1 MTGEGS
7 LIMKIVI
14 ANSVGVDTNGY
25 HMVHVPSRWSL
36 GVKNHTNCSY
46 YPWELA
52 YTSSLLKQETIHEI
66 KFLDGVLN
74 AWNFDTYIQRLR
86 EEKPNWL
93 VMESSTRTIREDLRL
108 AEAIKKEFKT
118 KVIMTGQHP
127 MASPEEVLKVADFVC
142 VGEYEFAVLD
152 LVRGKDP
159 KIIPGVYPNSRGEL
173 PDINLL
179 PFPEDDDVRR
189 IDYHEPNCRF
199 RQIQMYGSRGCPRR
213 CNFCAAATLYYDQLN
228 WRPRNIDSIIQEIK
242 ELRNKYPEMEGI
254 FFDEET
260 HNIQKNFNIQ
270 LSQEIKRSG
279 LDDLKYEAMCEY
291 ISLDEEALVEM
302 KSAGY
307 YKIRFGIE
315 TGSDHV
321 AEQMTLG
328 KKHNLKKLRSILNFG
343 KNIGMLFYGTISV
356 GGLGS
361 SPEEDQKTVDLVY
374 ELASNGLM
382 QEIQVSINTPQP
394 GTDFYNSCIEKNLI
408 KTQVTNDK
416 FDGNGHVVVE
426 YTNYRAEEIQK
437 KQHEALD
444 AFDRGKA
451 KIDAKAF
458 MAIAKASFKA
468 IPQNSSV
475 LVLRSARLWMIQ
487 IIITAMNQYRKSN
500 VDLLGQN
507 AIAEELE
514 SNSGIDRIYNYG
526 DGFFS
531 LETIEPH
538 LMEQLRKKAYE
549 YVLLP
554 MANNHLG
561 GYRNVLDVA
570 RSIEPKVILGVYPEG
585 NVFVIKEKK
594 EGPMAVV

>member
-1 MTGEGS
+1 
-7 LIMKIVI
+7 MKIVI

-52 YTSSLLKQETIHEI
+52 YTSSLLKRETNHEI

-74 AWNFDTYIQRLR
+74 AWDFDTYIQRLR

-127 MASPEEVLKVADFVC
+127 MANPEEVLKVADFVC

-242 ELRNKYPEMEGI
+242 GLKDKYPEMEGI

-270 LSQEIKRSG
+270 LSQEIKKSG

-328 KKHNLKKLRSILNFG
+328 KKHNLEKLRSILYFG
-343 KNIGMLFYGTISV
+343 KDIGMLFYGTISV

-408 KTQVTNDK
+408 KTQVTNDN

-426 YTNYRAEEIQK
+426 YPNYRAEEIQN

-451 KIDAKAF
+451 KIGAKTF
-458 MAIAKASFKA
+458 MDIAKDSFKS
-468 IPQNSSV
+468 IPQNSTV

-487 IIITAMNQYRKSN
+487 IIITATNQYRKSN

-507 AIAEELE
+507 AIVEELE

-538 LMEQLRKKAYE
+538 LIEQLRNKAYE

-554 MANNHLG
+554 MANNHLE

>member
-1 MTGEGS
+1 
-7 LIMKIVI
+7 MKIVI

-52 YTSSLLKQETIHEI
+52 YTSSLLKRETNHEI

-74 AWNFDTYIQRLR
+74 AWDFDTYIQRLR

-127 MASPEEVLKVADFVC
+127 MANPEEVLKVADFVC

-242 ELRNKYPEMEGI
+242 GLKDKYPEMEGI

-270 LSQEIKRSG
+270 LSQEIKKSG

-328 KKHNLKKLRSILNFG
+328 KKHNLEKLRSILYFG
-343 KNIGMLFYGTISV
+343 KDIGMLFYGTISV

-408 KTQVTNDK
+408 KTQVTNDN

-426 YTNYRAEEIQK
+426 YPNYRAEEIQN

-451 KIDAKAF
+451 KIGAKTF
-458 MAIAKASFKA
+458 MDIAKDSFKS
-468 IPQNSSV
+468 IPQNSTV

-507 AIAEELE
+507 AIVEELE

-538 LMEQLRKKAYE
+538 LMEQLRSKAYE

-554 MANNHLG
+554 MANNHLE

>member
-1 MTGEGS
+1 
-7 LIMKIVI
+7 MKIVI

-127 MASPEEVLKVADFVC
+127 MANPEEVLKVADFVC

-228 WRPRNIDSIIQEIK
+228 WRPRHIDSIIQEIK
-242 ELRNKYPEMEGI
+242 ELKDKYPEMEGI

-426 YTNYRAEEIQK
+426 YPNYRAEEIKK

-538 LMEQLRKKAYE
+538 LMEQLKKKAYE

>member
-1 MTGEGS
+1 
-7 LIMKIVI
+7 MKIVI

-52 YTSSLLKQETIHEI
+52 YTSSLLKRETNHEI
-66 KFLDGVLN
+66 KFLDGVLK
-74 AWNFDTYIQRLR
+74 AWDFDTYIQRLR

-127 MASPEEVLKVADFVC
+127 MANPEEVLKVADFVC

-152 LVRGKDP
+152 LVRGKDS

-242 ELRNKYPEMEGI
+242 ELKDKYPEMEGI

-270 LSQEIKRSG
+270 LSQEIKKSG

-321 AEQMTLG
+321 AEQMPLG
-328 KKHNLKKLRSILNFG
+328 KKHNIKKLRSILNFG

-408 KTQVTNDK
+408 KTQVTNDN

-426 YTNYRAEEIQK
+426 YPNYRAEEIQN

-451 KIDAKAF
+451 KIGAKTF
-458 MAIAKASFKA
+458 MDIAKDSFKS
-468 IPQNSSV
+468 IPQNSTV

-487 IIITAMNQYRKSN
+487 IIITATNQYRKSN

-507 AIAEELE
+507 AIVEELE

-538 LMEQLRKKAYE
+538 LMEQLRSKAYE

-554 MANNHLG
+554 MANNHLE

>member
-1 MTGEGS
+1 
-7 LIMKIVI
+7 
-14 ANSVGVDTNGY
+14 
-25 HMVHVPSRWSL
+25 
-36 GVKNHTNCSY
+36 
-46 YPWELA
+46 
-52 YTSSLLKQETIHEI
+52 
-66 KFLDGVLN
+66 
-74 AWNFDTYIQRLR
+74 
-86 EEKPNWL
+86 
-93 VMESSTRTIREDLRL
+93 
-108 AEAIKKEFKT
+108 
-118 KVIMTGQHP
+118 MTGQHP
-127 MASPEEVLKVADFVC
+127 MANPEEVLKVADFVC

-242 ELRNKYPEMEGI
+242 ELKDKYPEMEGI

-416 FDGNGHVVVE
+416 FDGNGHVVVG
-426 YTNYRAEEIQK
+426 YPNYRAEEIQK

-487 IIITAMNQYRKSN
+487 IIITAMNQYGKSN

-554 MANNHLG
+554 MANYHLG

>member
-1 MTGEGS
+1 
-7 LIMKIVI
+7 MKIVI

-52 YTSSLLKQETIHEI
+52 YTSSLLKRETNHEI

-74 AWNFDTYIQRLR
+74 AWDFDTYIQRLR

-127 MASPEEVLKVADFVC
+127 MANPEEVLKVADFVC

-159 KIIPGVYPNSRGEL
+159 KIIPGVYPNSRSEL

-242 ELRNKYPEMEGI
+242 GLKDKYPEMEGI

-270 LSQEIKRSG
+270 LSQEIKKSG

-315 TGSDHV
+315 TASDHV

-328 KKHNLKKLRSILNFG
+328 KKHDIKKLRSILNFG

-394 GTDFYNSCIEKNLI
+394 GTDFYNSCVEKNLI
-408 KTQVTNDK
+408 KTQITNDK

-426 YTNYRAEEIQK
+426 YPNYCAKEIQK

-451 KIDAKAF
+451 KIGTKTF
-458 MAIAKASFKA
+458 MDIAKESFKS
-468 IPQNSSV
+468 IPQNSTV

-507 AIAEELE
+507 AIVEELE

-538 LMEQLRKKAYE
+538 LIEQLRNKAYE

-554 MANNHLG
+554 MANNHLE

-570 RSIEPKVILGVYPEG
+570 RIIEPKVILGVYPEG
-585 NVFVIKEKK
+585 SVFVIKEKK
-594 EGPMAVV
+594 EDPIAAV